1 MIAEYGLFALIL
13 ALGLSTILWVN
24 PILERFSLTRL
35 STDLRLSA
43 GVTAFIAL
51 AFVLLSYSFLEDDF
65 SVLYVASNSN
75 TALPD
80 HFKLSAVWGAHEGS
94 FLLWCLVA
102 SAWMLALAFSMR
114 KTQSEQ
120 LQYAVP
126 VMSALLTGFLL
137 FMLLTSSPFE
147 RSLPFVPV
155 EGSDLNPLL
164 QDFALI
170 IHPPMLYVGYVGF
183 TVPFAIAVS
192 TLICGVGG
200 KESGRQSGRE
210 SAAAMQPFVLVAW
223 SFLTLGIALGSWWA
237 YYELGWGGW
246 WFWDPVE
253 NASFMPWLV
262 GTALLHSLAATKLRG
277 VFIGW
282 TLLLAILA
290 SGLSLLGAFLVRSG
304 ILTSVHAFALDPE
317 RGLFILLLLL
327 TSVGS
332 ALALFAWRAP
342 RFGAFANFTFKARE
356 FWLLINNALLMVAT
370 SVVFL
375 GTLYPLL
382 HEFLTDE
389 KVSVGPPYFN
399 VVFVPLMIVLSFAM
413 GIGQWTIW
421 GGRVIPGKRQLLW
434 IGVCA
439 AAFGLVFPLIVT
451 GALSIA
457 AISSLGLA
465 AWLILGVLAQVY
477 SQRKLAAQRIGM
489 WLAHVG
495 FACTLIGVGLTSQYS
510 VERDLALSAGES
522 ADVGG
527 YAFEFQGVE
536 EAPGPNYLSDR
547 GRINVTSNGG
557 GNSFELT
564 PEKRRYAS
572 GGQVMTEAAIRP
584 SIVEDVYVSLGTRIE
599 GMEEERWSLRIHI
612 KPFVRW
618 IWLGALIMVFGGIAH
633 VVITRRSRALSEHS
647 DS

>member
-13 ALGLSTILWVN
+13 ALGLSAILWIN
-24 PILERFSLTRL
+24 PILERFGRGRIS
-35 STDLRLSA
+35 SDLRLSA

-51 AFVLLSYSFLEDDF
+51 AFVLLSYSFLQDDF
-65 SVLYVASNSN
+65 SVLYIASNSN

-80 HFKLSAVWGAHEGS
+80 QFKLSAVWGAHEGS

-102 SAWMLALAFSMR
+102 SAWMLALALSMR
-114 KTQSEQ
+114 KIPSAQF
-120 LQYAVP
+120 QYAVP

-183 TVPFAIAVS
+183 VAPFAMAVS
-192 TLICGVGG
+192 TLMHGG
-200 KESGRQSGRE
+200 GGRE
-210 SAAAMQPFVLVAW
+210 FAAAMQPFVLVAW

-327 TSVGS
+327 VSVGS
-332 ALALFAWRAP
+332 AFALFAWRAP
-342 RFGAFANFTFKARE
+342 RFGALANFTFTARE

-370 SVVFL
+370 SVVLL

-399 VVFVPLMIVLSFAM
+399 MVFVPLMIVLSFAM
-413 GIGQWTIW
+413 GIGQWTTW

-439 AAFGLVFPLIVT
+439 SALGLVLPLIVT

-457 AISSLGLA
+457 AVLSLGLA
-465 AWLILGVLAQVY
+465 AWLIIGVLAQVY
-477 SQRKLAAQRIGM
+477 SQRKLAAMRFGM
-489 WLAHVG
+489 WIAHVG

-510 VERDLALSAGES
+510 VERDLALSVGES
-522 ADVGG
+522 AHVGG

-536 EAPGPNYLSDR
+536 EVPGPNYLSEQ
-547 GRINVTSNGG
+547 GRISVTANGG
-557 GNSFELT
+557 KGSFELM

-584 SIVEDVYVSLGTRIE
+584 SVWGDVYVSLGTRIQDD
-599 GMEEERWSLRIHI
+599 RWSLRVHI

-618 IWLGALIMVFGGIAH
+618 IWLGALIMVIGGLAH
-633 VVITRRSRALSEHS
+633 LVLARRSRSVSQEAES
-647 DS
+647 

>member
-1 MIAEYGLFALIL
+1 MIAEYALFALIL
-13 ALGLSTILWVN
+13 ALCLSAILWLN
-24 PILERFSLTRL
+24 PIFERFGLTRL
-35 STDLRLSA
+35 STDTRLCA
-43 GVTAFIAL
+43 GVVLFIAF
-51 AFVLLSYSFLEDDF
+51 AFLLLSYSFLRDDF
-65 SVLYVASNSN
+65 SILYVAANSN

-102 SAWMLALAFSMR
+102 SAWMLALAVAMR
-114 KTQSEQ
+114 RVRGEQ
-120 LQYAVP
+120 LRYAVP
-126 VMSALLTGFLL
+126 VMAALLTGFLL

-147 RSLPFVPV
+147 RSLPFVPA

-170 IHPPMLYVGYVGF
+170 VHPPMLYVGYVGF
-183 TVPFAIAVS
+183 AVPFAIAVS
-192 TLICGVGG
+192 TLIHGG
-200 KESGRQSGRE
+200 KGGDIGRE
-210 SAAAMQPFVLVAW
+210 FASAMQPFVLVAW

-277 VFIGW
+277 VFVGW

-317 RGLFILLLLL
+317 RGLFILLILLA
-327 TSVGS
+327 SVGT

-342 RFGAFANFTFKARE
+342 RFGALANFTFKARE
-356 FWLLINNALLMVAT
+356 FWLLINNALLMVST

-382 HEFLTDE
+382 HEFLTEE

-399 VVFVPLMIVLSFAM
+399 MVFVPLMLVLSVAM
-413 GIGQWTIW
+413 GIGQWTNW
-421 GGRVIPGKRQLLW
+421 GGKVIPGKRQLRW
-434 IGVCA
+434 IGIGA
-439 AAFGLVFPLIVT
+439 LGLGLILPLVFT
-451 GALSIA
+451 GALKLA
-457 AISSLGLA
+457 AVISLTLA
-465 AWLILGVLAQVY
+465 AWLIFGVIAQVY
-477 SQRKLAAQRIGM
+477 SERELARQRIGM
-489 WLAHVG
+489 WVAHVG

-510 VERDLALSAGES
+510 VERDLALGVGES
-522 ADVGG
+522 AQVGA
-527 YAFEFQGVE
+527 YAFEFQGVKE
-536 EAPGPNYLSDR
+536 VHGANYVSDQ
-547 GRINVTSNGG
+547 GRISVRGSGG
-557 GNSFELT
+557 GDSFELA
-564 PEKRRYAS
+564 PEKRRYVS

-584 SIVEDVYVSLGTRIE
+584 SIIEDVYVSLGTRIDE
-599 GMEEERWSLRIHI
+599 GRWSLRIHV

-618 IWLGALIMVFGGIAH
+618 IWLGALIMVLGGMAH
-633 VVITRRSRALSEHS
+633 VWLSRGRRTLVEESAS
-647 DS
+647 

>member
-1 MIAEYGLFALIL
+1 MIAEYALFSLIL
-13 ALGLSTILWVN
+13 ALLLSVILWLN
-24 PILERFSLTRL
+24 PLLERFGAARISTDTRL
-35 STDLRLSA
+35 SL

-51 AFVLLSYSFLEDDF
+51 AFLLLSYSFLQDDF
-65 SVLYVASNSN
+65 SVRYVAENSN

-114 KTQSEQ
+114 RNRSEQ

-137 FMLLTSSPFE
+137 FMLLTSSPFD
-147 RSLPFVPV
+147 RSLPFVPA

-183 TVPFAIAVS
+183 TVPFAMAVS
-192 TLICGVGG
+192 TLIHGG
-200 KESGRQSGRE
+200 TGRE
-210 SAAAMQPFVLVAW
+210 FAAAMQPFVLIPW

-262 GTALLHSLAATKLRG
+262 GTALVHSLAATKLRG

-327 TSVGS
+327 ASVGS

-342 RFGAFANFTFKARE
+342 RFGALANFTYKARE

-382 HEFLTDE
+382 HEFLSDE

-399 VVFVPLMIVLSFAM
+399 MVFVPLMVVLSIAM

-434 IGVCA
+434 IGGGSA
-439 AAFGLVFPLIVT
+439 GLGLLLPLIAT

-457 AISSLGLA
+457 AVLSLGLA
-465 AWLILGVLAQVY
+465 AWLIFGVLAQVY
-477 SQRKLAAQRIGM
+477 SQPILASQRIGM
-489 WLAHVG
+489 WVAHVG

-510 VERDLALSAGES
+510 LERDIALEVGES
-522 ADVGG
+522 TQVGG
-527 YAFEFQGVE
+527 YVFQFQGVE
-536 EAPGPNYLSDR
+536 EVPGPNYLSHR
-547 GRINVTSNGG
+547 GSVAVSGEGG
-557 GNSFELT
+557 RDFFELL

-584 SIVEDVYVSLGTRIE
+584 SMWGDVYLSLGTQIQDD
-599 GMEEERWSLRIHI
+599 RWSLRVHI

-618 IWLGALIMVFGGIAH
+618 IWLGALIMMIGGLAH
-633 VVITRRSRALSEHS
+633 VVLARRHRASSQEA
-647 DS
+647 DA